1 MPLLREPG
9 APAPYQQIREILRK
23 EILENM
29 KPGDR
34 IAAERDLARRFDA
47 NRATI
52 SRAIASLVN
61 EGLLT
66 RRVGRGTFV
75 SKADE
80 VLRRSKS
87 RSVGLVIPYIPGDFP
102 GSVVRSAVRAFKD
115 QDYRTMLFDSENSNV
130 VESQELDSLLKEG
143 LDGALIMPVDR
154 PESTPM
160 FSKLVRLGF
169 PMVFLDRRP
178 LDLDIDLV
186 ATDNFWGSYEATTR
200 LIRRGHRRIAHFT
213 WLIGRE
219 STAIRDRRAGY
230 EQALIDSGIEVDP
243 ELICPPAPFP
253 DDESAFKHILAY
265 LRTGDRPI
273 TAVLALNDLFAVA
286 AMAGC
291 RALGLRVPDDI
302 EIAAFFDGVLK
313 PPVRFLRIV
322 QDQEEIGR
330 KAVDLLMRRIEANGP
345 EGPQTI
351 LVRPR
356 IFDEAAAPEQAG
368 TALTVE

>member
-29 KPGDR
+29 SPGDR
-34 IAAERDLARRFDA
+34 IAAERDLAKRFDA

-80 VLRRSKS
+80 ASRRTRT

-102 GSVVRSAVRAFKD
+102 GGTVRSAVRAFKEH
-115 QDYRTMLFDSENSNV
+115 DYRAMLFDSENSLV
-130 VESQELDSLLKEG
+130 VEAEELDRLLKEG

-154 PESTPM
+154 PESTPA
-160 FSKLVRLGF
+160 FARLVRLGF

-178 LDLDIDLV
+178 LDLEVDCV
-186 ATDNFWGSYEATTR
+186 ATDNFWGSYQATTR
-200 LIRRGHRRIAHFT
+200 LIERGHTRIAHLT
-213 WLIGRE
+213 WLIGHM
-219 STAIRDRRAGY
+219 SSAIHARRMGY
-230 EQALIDSGIEVDP
+230 EQALVDHGIQVDP

-265 LRTGDRPI
+265 LRSGDRPVTGLVI
-273 TAVLALNDLFAVA
+273 LNDQFAIA
-286 AMAGC
+286 AIAGC
-291 RALGLRVPDDI
+291 GALGLRIPEDI
-302 EIAAFFDGVLK
+302 EVAAYFDGV
-313 PPVRFLRIV
+313 VRPSVPFLRIV
-322 QDQEEIGR
+322 QDQEEIGKR
-330 KAVDLLMRRIEANGP
+330 AVDLLMTRIEGNGP
-345 EGPQTI
+345 GAPQMI
-351 LVRPR
+351 EIRPR
-356 IFDEAAAPEQAG
+356 IIDEVGQSSR
-368 TALTVE
+368 